1 MTMDAYRIKRALKE
15 TRRTKTFYKY
25 LYPGKSPIL
34 ISGACKFLL
43 DNCDSSFLFDE
54 IIKAQDLK
62 ILQGVKFQVFELRKL
77 KKDLSWILSCQ
88 QISDK
93 KLLIS
98 KAISFSNFPIEEITI
113 WLIDKVALLP
123 SEY

>member
-1 MTMDAYRIKRALKE
+1 MDAYRIKRALRDF
-15 TRRTKTFYKY
+15 RRVKTYQKY
-25 LYPGKSPIL
+25 LYPGKSPIQ
-34 ISGACKFLL
+34 ISDACKFLL

-62 ILQGVKFQVFELRKL
+62 ILKGAKFQVWVLRRS

-88 QISDK
+88 QNSDK
-93 KLLIS
+93 KLLIRQ
-98 KAISFSNFPIEEITI
+98 IVEFRNFPIEEITI

-123 SEY
+123 SEH